1 MKPTTQYSSTN
12 NQSDH
17 IKERIKRL
25 ITFDNIRYYKFLEII
40 QYTVLYCI
48 FGFIFAIISNS
59 ISSLV
64 FDPFNPKT
72 TDCSVKTLLEL
83 LGEVT
88 LQLCFISISIFYI
101 IKIVKIIP
109 LAFTP
114 NKGFIPYK
122 TKEYAGGIAIS
133 FMFLKMQPYLS
144 AKLSHMMKCIMEKTG
159 TTT

>member
-1 MKPTTQYSSTN
+1 MVLTN
-12 NQSDH
+12 SLNPRTKVAH
-17 IKERIKRL
+17 IKERLKRL
-25 ITFDNIRYYKFLEII
+25 ITFDTIRYYKFLEII
-40 QYTVLYCI
+40 QYTILYCI
-48 FGFIFAIISNS
+48 FGFIFAIIANK

-64 FDPFNPKT
+64 FEPFNPQT
-72 TDCSVKTLLEL
+72 TDCSVETLLKL
-83 LGEVT
+83 LTEVT

-114 NKGFIPYK
+114 THEFIPYQS
-122 TKEYAGGIAIS
+122 KEYAGGIAIS

-144 AKLSHMMKCIMEKTG
+144 AKLTHMMKCIMEKTG